1 MIKVLVTGAAGRMG
15 REVVKAVYNDSE
27 TELVAAVGNTSAGRD
42 AGEAAGLGPIGLT
55 IGTDLEAAIR
65 ESGAEVAVDFS
76 VPAVVKENIR
86 VLLAAGV
93 APVVGTTGLNEGDLQ
108 LLDQMAREARV
119 PLLIAPNFAIGAIL
133 MMRFAAEASK
143 YFDSAEIIEYH
154 HDKKLDAPSG
164 TAFKTAHLMREEK
177 GEDFIRVGG
186 DTEEHGSAA
195 PGARG
200 GQLGGISI
208 HSVRL
213 AGYLAHQ
220 EVIFGM
226 AGQTLN
232 IRHDT
237 ITRECY
243 MPGVLRAVKVVRDL
257 PPGLTFG
264 LEKIL

>member
-1 MIKVLVTGAAGRMG
+1 MIPVIVIGAAGRMG
-15 REVVKAVYNDSE
+15 REVVKAVHNDGE
-27 TELVAAVGNTSAGRD
+27 TALVGAVGHSSAGQD
-42 AGEAAGLGPIGLT
+42 AGLIAGIGPIHLE
-55 IGTDLEAAIR
+55 IGGDLNAAIAS
-65 ESGAEVAVDFS
+65 SGATVAVDFS
-76 VPAVVKENIR
+76 VPAVVQSNIR
-86 VLLAAGV
+86 ALLKAKI
-93 APVVGTTGLNEGDLQ
+93 APVVGTTGLAQSDLDA
-108 LLDQMAREARV
+108 LDADAKAAGV
-119 PLLIAPNFAIGAIL
+119 PILVAPNFAIGAIL

-143 YFDSAEIIEYH
+143 YFDAAEIIEYH

-164 TAFKTAHLMREEK
+164 TAFKTALVMREAK
-177 GEDFIRVGG
+177 GEEFTHVGG
-186 DTEEHGSAA
+186 DTAEHNSTA

-200 GQLGGISI
+200 GNIGGIAL

-243 MPGVLRAVKVVRDL
+243 MPGVLLAVKKIKEL
-257 PPGLTFG
+257 PPGLHFG
-264 LEKIL
+264 LEKVL